1 MYKIQKKKQQKT
13 KPTHPPPK
21 KNKKKTCCFNKNH
34 ADALLIDFGTIV
46 GLGRSTYEYIWKY
59 FYENLFAK
67 TAMP

>member
-1 MYKIQKKKQQKT
+1 MYKIQKKAT
-13 KPTHPPPK
+13 KNQTTPPK

-34 ADALLIDFGTIV
+34 ADALPIDFGTIV
-46 GLGRSTYEYIWKY
+46 GQGRSTYEYIWKY